1 MLQKTQEVLELI
13 ANDELFENNDIR
25 FVGGTALSYLIE
37 HRLSEDLDFASLEV
51 SSEEIEEVMKKYG
64 AEKLEHDPTQ
74 EDYVT
79 NEGEDINSHYIKF
92 MLKGVK
98 VEFFAPPF
106 NLFEEEVWREDK
118 YTFYKD
124 TKLKVSSLDT
134 IVYMKTMAF
143 WNRKKYRDLFDI
155 YYLLENKYISP
166 NKFIEKYLEYNITYN
181 TEYLHKKIQAPSH
194 FYERSNDEG
203 INLLVSDPKPYE
215 WYRAKIEDFIFSVLL
230 DELYK

>member
-1 MLQKTQEVLELI
+1 MLQKTQEVLEFI

-25 FVGGTALSYLIE
+25 LVGGTALSYLIV

-155 YYLLENKYISP
+155 YYLLENNST
-166 NKFIEKYLEYNITYN
+166 F
-181 TEYLHKKIQAPSH
+181 A
-194 FYERSNDEG
+194 R
-203 INLLVSDPKPYE
+203 
-215 WYRAKIEDFIFSVLL
+215 
-230 DELYK
+230 